1 MGEGE
6 PKISAVYLKERD
18 RLPEELWSVYEMMV
32 RSYPFV
38 SYKILASMVRGAPQK
53 LDRFDLRFL

>member
-38 SYKILASMVRGAPQK
+38 SYKVLASMVDESWGLVDDK
-53 LDRFDLRFL
+53 